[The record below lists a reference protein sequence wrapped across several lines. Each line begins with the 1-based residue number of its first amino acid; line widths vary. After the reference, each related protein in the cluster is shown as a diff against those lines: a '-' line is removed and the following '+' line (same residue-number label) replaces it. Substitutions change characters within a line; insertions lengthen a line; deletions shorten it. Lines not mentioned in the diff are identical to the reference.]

1 MKNEQKILKA
11 LGRYNCSYIAKVVEQ
26 RKLKCSIGNME
37 KRVAGLV
44 LTPRGVPLPHVL
56 LTKQL
61 SLVALK
67 GFVSNMLKALEV
79 MHGEKIHH
87 NDIAPKNI
95 VVVRKGRGS
104 EAVLVDFGDATS
116 PGEKLKGFVGHVHY
130 VHDDVFRKYP
140 SKDWTPEDMHDK
152 AALAYTMAAV
162 FGGGEATWDMKVFPR
177 CDMEGLDNVLDDRR
191 KQAIERLERHKVTD
205 LIPFINESSN
215 VSPSRPRKPSKR
227 KETTS
232 PKDLHPRKMKRS

>member
-1 MKNEQKILKA
+1 
-11 LGRYNCSYIAKVVEQ
+11 
-26 RKLKCSIGNME
+26 ME

-104 EAVLVDFGDATS
+104 E
-116 PGEKLKGFVGHVHY
+116 
-130 VHDDVFRKYP
+130 
-140 SKDWTPEDMHDK
+140 M
-152 AALAYTMAAV
+152 
-162 FGGGEATWDMKVFPR
+162 
-177 CDMEGLDNVLDDRR
+177 RR
-191 KQAIERLERHKVTD
+191 VLER
-205 LIPFINESSN
+205 SSRG
-215 VSPSRPRKPSKR
+215 S
-227 KETTS
+227 
-232 PKDLHPRKMKRS
+232 